1 MYQSLCLNYDAIGK
15 KMAFGNY
22 KISINLVY
30 HKKQT
35 NLLAPFAHFNKF
47 FMCQSG
53 SFYDWMPWLSRL
65 RNQTL
70 AELFSQFVGSSP
82 VAAKILYL
90 LLFREFQ
97 IVAY

>member
-1 MYQSLCLNYDAIGK
+1 MPKWIILWLAA
-15 KMAFGNY
+15 MAE
-22 KISINLVY
+22 
-30 HKKQT
+30 QT
-35 NLLAPFAHFNKF
+35 KEPN
-47 FMCQSG
+47 
-53 SFYDWMPWLSRL
+53 
-65 RNQTL
+65 L